1 MKQFHKACVMHFQPN
16 CKEHM
21 NAENLNDDYPFH
33 KDSYLIIQFLKNLH
47 FNKNIN
53 ITEHDCKEL
62 IVEGKLM
69 VGVDFITDDLDK
81 YQYLF
86 DAFNVYVCDEDSY
99 YYTQIPTLTKK
110 WRKTMN
116 NFYNF
121 TSYSDRV
128 KKVYRKEM
136 QDDIN
141 AVVEDYDKLIESL

>member
-86 DAFNVYVCDEDSY
+86 DAFGLLFQLDPWVSLLCLYVSSLFCTAFQVSLSMIASWWSCAKNIVSVSVFFMDLCSKKF
-99 YYTQIPTLTKK
+99 LT
-110 WRKTMN
+110 
-116 NFYNF
+116 
-121 TSYSDRV
+121 
-128 KKVYRKEM
+128 
-136 QDDIN
+136 
-141 AVVEDYDKLIESL
+141 